1 MSIPS
6 SGSSTCRRASMTS
19 SRDGTEASLATG
31 AAPLRRRL
39 RRGRLEVRAET
50 RVVGERRAAEL
61 HDHELHLVELDLVA
75 SRRRRALP
83 LEQLV
88 AGAGSDEEEVPG
100 GIPRAI
106 LTRSGH
112 RRLE

>member
-39 RRGRLEVRAET
+39 RRGRLEVRTET

-61 HDHELHLVELDLVA
+61 HDQEPRLVELDLVA
-75 SRRRRALP
+75 PRRRRSLP
-83 LEQLV
+83 LEQFV
-88 AGAGSDEEEVPG
+88 AGADPEEEEVPG
-100 GIPRAI
+100 RVA
-106 LTRSGH
+106 RSIAA
-112 RRLE
+112 R